1 MLCKDWGNGTEK
13 GGRVREEEKKRK
25 GWREG
30 EPMPQG
36 PPERSSSR
44 VCSLN
49 DRLLTVQSSAP
60 WRLLRGAV
68 PESPHLKNPLSHS
81 HPLFYILQRSRSNV
95 KVDLFIRLTVC
106 RIFPTR
112 GEAPRGQGPRL
123 PGHQLYPQHLA
134 RRVARGKRSASIC

>member
-1 MLCKDWGNGTEK
+1 MRVYFNVPNAKKKSMLCKDWGNGTEK

-81 HPLFYILQRSRSNV
+81 
-95 KVDLFIRLTVC
+95 
-106 RIFPTR
+106 FPSSV
-112 GEAPRGQGPRL
+112 
-123 PGHQLYPQHLA
+123 LYSSEKP
-134 RRVARGKRSASIC
+134 